1 MKPRTLALTGDMV
14 ARCHRDIVDAGPE
27 PGLSYLDDND
37 YERMVDD
44 ALSMRPPGP
53 IWLFAYGSLIWKPEV
68 EHVEERVCTLRG
80 YHRAFC
86 IHQTRWRGTLE
97 QPGLMMGL
105 MRGGQCRGV
114 AFRVPNGDPA
124 EILSKLIRREMTA
137 KPPTY
142 LPTWLKLNA
151 SDGPLSALG
160 FVVNPKGRTFAGK
173 HSDADVARVLA
184 RACGHLGSG
193 ADYLFQTVR
202 NLESRGI
209 HDRHL
214 WRLQQLVA
222 DELAGEL

>member
-1 MKPRTLALTGDMV
+1 MKPRMMTLTQEMV
-14 ARCHRDIVDAGPE
+14 ARCHRYIVDSGPE
-27 PGLSYLDDND
+27 PGLGYLDEED
-37 YERMVDD
+37 YARLLD
-44 ALSMRPPGP
+44 ATMAVKPTGP
-53 IWLFAYGSLIWKPEV
+53 IWLFAYGSLIWKPEI
-68 EHVEERVCTLRG
+68 EHAEERVATARG

-114 AFRVPNGDPA
+114 AFRLPDGDPA
-124 EILSKLIRREMTA
+124 EMVSRLIRREMTA

-142 LPTWLKLNA
+142 LPTWLKLDT
-151 SDGPLSALG
+151 SYEPLTALG
-160 FVVNPKGRTFAGK
+160 FAVNPQGRTFAGK
-173 HSDADVARVLA
+173 HSDADVARILA
-184 RACGHLGSG
+184 RACGHMGSG

-209 HDRHL
+209 HDRRL

-222 DELAGEL
+222 AELALVQ